1 MVFSQKANAVM
12 QKQGEGGTI
21 VNIASVAGLQAA
33 PFMAA
38 YGAAKAGVISVTKT
52 NAVEWGPKV
61 RVNCIA
67 PGLILTEGA
76 AFLAPTEQAREAI
89 SSAIPVRRIGE
100 VDDVADVVHFLC
112 SPASRYVNGDTIVVD
127 GGQRLARGGG

>member
-1 MVFSQKANAVM
+1 
-12 QKQGEGGTI
+12 
-21 VNIASVAGLQAA
+21 
-33 PFMAA
+33 MAA
-38 YGAAKAGVISVTKT
+38 YGAAKAGVVSVTKT

-76 AFLAPTEQAREAI
+76 AFLAPTEEARQQI
-89 SSAIPVRRIGE
+89 SSGIPVRRIGE
-100 VDDVADVVHFLC
+100 VDDIADVVHFLC
-112 SPASRYVNGDTIVVD
+112 SSASRYINGETIVVD